1 MSSRSPTAITPGP
14 KSSAPDTPVVRD
26 APTTPQVVPF
36 PPPQTFDF
44 IPPLHGLILRLLSP
58 QTNGEG
64 ATSGQG
70 AGNDESGPG
79 QGQSQP
85 QPTPGVG
92 NDNSSAELLRAV
104 SSSAPGPTSAAAAAA
119 ADIAALGSNLS
130 PILDIKSLP
139 KEVSSIKIRTQK
151 ARAVVEDLPDVD
163 RTVTEQEMEIQELED
178 RIMRLKSVIS
188 DFGRRASSAIAGE
201 PKPPG
206 S

>member
-26 APTTPQVVPF
+26 APTTPQAVAF

-64 ATSGQG
+64 ASNAQG
-70 AGNDESGPG
+70 AGNEESGPG
-79 QGQSQP
+79 QAQSQP
-85 QPTPGVG
+85 QPTSGVG
-92 NDNSSAELLRAV
+92 NDNSTAELLGAV
-104 SSSAPGPTSAAAAAA
+104 SSSAPVPASAAAA

-130 PILDIKSLP
+130 PPLDIKNLP
-139 KEVSSIKIRTQK
+139 KEVSSIKIRIQK
-151 ARAVVEDLPDVD
+151 AQAVVENLPDVD

-188 DFGRRASSAIAGE
+188 DFGRRANNAMSGE
-201 PKPPG
+201 TKPSG

>member
-26 APTTPQVVPF
+26 APTTPQAVPF

-58 QTNGEG
+58 QTSGEG
-64 ATSGQG
+64 ATNAQG
-70 AGNDESGPG
+70 AGGNDESGPG

-85 QPTPGVG
+85 QPTSGVG
-92 NDNSSAELLRAV
+92 NDSSTAELLGAV
-104 SSSAPGPTSAAAAAA
+104 SSSAPGPTSAAA
-119 ADIAALGSNLS
+119 DIAALGSNLS
-130 PILDIKSLP
+130 PPLDIKNLP
-139 KEVSSIKIRTQK
+139 KEVSSIKIRIQK
-151 ARAVVEDLPDVD
+151 AQAVVENLPDVD

-178 RIMRLKSVIS
+178 RILRLKSVIS
-188 DFGRRASSAIAGE
+188 DFGRRANNAIAGK
-201 PKPPG
+201 PKPSG